1 MKRKSRKFMTRRQF
15 IRSSAT
21 AATGLLLA
29 ACTGN
34 SRTEEVPPTEALV
47 EIQPANTP
55 RPITVADSPTNTPT
69 LQATATETPTTAPTA
84 TTAPQA
90 TATAPMPTDTPVV
103 SETQQLISN
112 MTLAATLFFE
122 ALDAPQ
128 RDKASYAFNHD
139 ERYRWHWTTPRGFPR
154 NGLPLREMNDDQR
167 SRAFDL
173 LQASLSSMGFEKS
186 LNIISLQ
193 NNLGN
198 DPELFYVTLFGQPG
212 PAEPWG
218 WRWEGHHLS
227 RQFTIIDGKV
237 AMMPF
242 FLGSWPTATQAGL
255 RAMASEE
262 DAALELVNSFAG
274 SARDIVIFQDRPVTN
289 HLTQNAPRVSPL
301 EPVGIPY
308 TAMDGSQQQLVTE
321 IIRAYLGTLP
331 DTMSIPATDRI
342 NNAGLDKIHF
352 GWAGSVEKQQPQ
364 YFRIQGPTFLL
375 EYDNTRNR
383 GTHIHSVWRDFEQDF
398 GYHLL

>member
-1 MKRKSRKFMTRRQF
+1 M
-15 IRSSAT
+15 
-21 AATGLLLA
+21 
-29 ACTGN
+29 
-34 SRTEEVPPTEALV
+34 
-47 EIQPANTP
+47 
-55 RPITVADSPTNTPT
+55 
-69 LQATATETPTTAPTA
+69 
-84 TTAPQA
+84 
-90 TATAPMPTDTPVV
+90 
-103 SETQQLISN
+103 
-112 MTLAATLFFE
+112 
-122 ALDAPQ
+122 
-128 RDKASYAFNHD
+128 
-139 ERYRWHWTTPRGFPR
+139 
-154 NGLPLREMNDDQR
+154 
-167 SRAFDL
+167 
-173 LQASLSSMGFEKS
+173 
-186 LNIISLQ
+186 
-193 NNLGN
+193 
-198 DPELFYVTLFGQPG
+198 
-212 PAEPWG
+212 
-218 WRWEGHHLS
+218 
-227 RQFTIIDGKV
+227 
-237 AMMPF
+237 
-242 FLGSWPTATQAGL
+242 
-255 RAMASEE
+255 
-262 DAALELVNSFAG
+262 VNSFTG

>member
-1 MKRKSRKFMTRRQF
+1 VVLFPVWVWLRQVRTYAVRRPDRFLGNDFRQKSRHIRQIFTKNKLYENLSGLIWRNCVTHKQVRRFMNMKRKSRKFMTRRQF

-34 SRTEEVPPTEALV
+34 SRTEEVAPTESLV

-69 LQATATETPTTAPTA
+69 LQATATGTPTTAPTA

-173 LQASLSSMGFEKS
+173 
-186 LNIISLQ
+186 
-193 NNLGN
+193 
-198 DPELFYVTLFGQPG
+198 
-212 PAEPWG
+212 
-218 WRWEGHHLS
+218 
-227 RQFTIIDGKV
+227 
-237 AMMPF
+237 
-242 FLGSWPTATQAGL
+242 
-255 RAMASEE
+255 
-262 DAALELVNSFAG
+262 
-274 SARDIVIFQDRPVTN
+274 
-289 HLTQNAPRVSPL
+289 
-301 EPVGIPY
+301 
-308 TAMDGSQQQLVTE
+308 
-321 IIRAYLGTLP
+321 
-331 DTMSIPATDRI
+331 
-342 NNAGLDKIHF
+342 
-352 GWAGSVEKQQPQ
+352 
-364 YFRIQGPTFLL
+364 
-375 EYDNTRNR
+375 
-383 GTHIHSVWRDFEQDF
+383 
-398 GYHLL
+398 